1 MGKQSPIEG
10 DSGMAT
16 VQNGS
21 LPSDLSKRLRQ
32 LELRMRKLALLRG
45 TGMLALLLTAG
56 ISLSILIDLKW
67 ELSVGLRTGILT
79 VVGLGAGWVTLRY
92 IVWPCVAKVSQ
103 AELATIVEKSHPE
116 LVERLSSIVELN
128 DPSIPEGHRGSAL
141 MRELLTQQ
149 TLTTTTSLA
158 FSESV
163 SNLRAIRTT
172 VVGAVAVFLLM
183 VPFLFSPKGYGL
195 LWQRFFSPWGNFESG
210 GNLYFEVEN
219 GNRVV
224 ARGSDVVINA
234 KANWRQSAEERPET
248 IWLNWS
254 DSTGESDSRRM
265 DFNKESETYVTTLP
279 HVFDPF
285 DFSISSGRARTQGFH
300 VSVKEAPAV
309 TSATLDVQPPAYT
322 GMNALHHDGVI
333 GEIPVF
339 TNSGLTF
346 RLLFNKPVEAAEL
359 VWAIENNIALQKN
372 NQRENQPQDAV
383 HHPAVFFALSADRKS
398 AELETTA
405 KVGGQILF
413 LLTDEHGL
421 HNQEEPRRVL
431 VITADAAPLIQLAG
445 SDQPRLAQPTDHVAV
460 DMLATDDIG
469 VTELELHYHILNG
482 HQGMLTVDAAE
493 LGGQT
498 VSHQFDLDLSS
509 LGLAE
514 GDAVTYRIRAADE
527 RPVPG
532 PNESW
537 SVSRV
542 LTISENAKS
551 LNSIDVAEL
560 QTSMQKS
567 LDAIREELKI
577 NRERVAD
584 LQKTAQNNLQLEKA
598 FQRNDELPRL
608 GQEQF
613 QLAQRL
619 ERLSWDYAQ
628 HLLYQ
633 NLTEKMQE
641 VSRKDLP
648 EASQTIRQAA
658 SADAREKVAGLKQ
671 NENQLQQAEDKLK
684 DVAGTFNELAELERD
699 LLDLNRLAEE
709 AEQLAQNLRDL
720 ENMLNN
726 PSKGETP
733 QQKQDRERK
742 IAQQQQALQQQKEE
756 LDDLLKR
763 RPELVDAARQQQL
776 KQLGE
781 LARRLLQLADPEE
794 LLAETLQE
802 ESQRPAADSGNQTE
816 TQSDSSNSQQADAR
830 QAQSQQQKLARD
842 AAQLALDVARQMGP
856 ESPAAQKAAQFARE
870 CFT

>member
-1 MGKQSPIEG
+1 WP
-10 DSGMAT
+10 
-16 VQNGS
+16 
-21 LPSDLSKRLRQ
+21 
-32 LELRMRKLALLRG
+32 
-45 TGMLALLLTAG
+45 G
-56 ISLSILIDLKW
+56 I
-67 ELSVGLRTGILT
+67 
-79 VVGLGAGWVTLRY
+79 
-92 IVWPCVAKVSQ
+92 AKISQ
-103 AELATIVEKSHPE
+103 AELAAIVEKSHPE
-116 LVERLSSIVELN
+116 LAERLSSTVELN
-128 DPSIPEGHRGSAL
+128 DPNIPERHRGSAL
-141 MRELLTQQ
+141 MQELLTKQ
-149 TLTTTTSLA
+149 TLSATTSLA

-163 SNLRAIRTT
+163 SNQRSVRATL
-172 VVGAVAVFLLM
+172 VGSAAVLLLM
-183 VPFLFSPKGYGL
+183 LPFLFSPKGYGL

-224 ARGSDVVINA
+224 ARGSDVVIRA
-234 KANWRQSAEERPET
+234 KPHWRQSAEERPQT
-248 IWLNWS
+248 VWLNWS

-265 DFNKESETYVTTLP
+265 DFNEQSETYVTTLP
-279 HVFDPF
+279 HIFDPF
-285 DFSISSGRARTQGFH
+285 DFDISSGRARTQRFH
-300 VSVKEAPAV
+300 VSVEEAPAV

-333 GEIPVF
+333 GEIPVYA
-339 TNSGLTF
+339 NSGLTF

-359 VWAIENNIALQKN
+359 VWANENDIALQKN
-372 NQRENQPQDAV
+372 DEQPENQRENQPEDALRR
-383 HHPAVFFALSADRKS
+383 PAVSFVLSADRKS

-405 KVGGQILF
+405 KIGGRFLF
-413 LLTDEHGL
+413 LLTDEHKL
-421 HNQEEPRRVL
+421 HNQQEPRRVL
-431 VITADAAPLIQLAG
+431 VITSDAAPLIELAG
-445 SDQPRLAQPTDHVAV
+445 SDQPRLARPTDHVAV
-460 DMLATDDIG
+460 DVSATDDIG
-469 VTELELHYHILNG
+469 VTELELHYDILNG

-498 VSHQFDLDLSS
+498 VTHQFDLDLSS

-537 SVSRV
+537 SVTRV

-551 LNSIDVAEL
+551 LNSIDIAE
-560 QTSMQKS
+560 MQNAMQQS
-567 LDAIREELKI
+567 LDAIREELRK
-577 NRERVAD
+577 NREQVAD
-584 LQKTAQNNLQLEKA
+584 LQKTAQSNLQQEKP
-598 FQRNDELPRL
+598 FQRNDELPEL
-608 GQEQF
+608 GQQQF

-619 ERLSWDYAQ
+619 ERLSWDFAQ
-628 HLLYQ
+628 HPLYQ

-671 NENQLQQAEDKLK
+671 NENQLQQAENKLK
-684 DVAGTFNELAELERD
+684 DIAGTFDELAELERD

-726 PSKGETP
+726 PPAGETP
-733 QQKQDRERK
+733 QQKQAREQEL
-742 IAQQQQALQQQKEE
+742 AQQQQALQQQQQQQKEE
-756 LDDLLKR
+756 LDDLLER
-763 RPELVDAARQQQL
+763 RPELIEAARQQQL
-776 KQLGE
+776 KQLAE
-781 LARRLLQLADPEE
+781 LARRLLQLAEPED

-802 ESQRPAADSGNQTE
+802 ESQRPAGDSDNQPE
-816 TQSDSSNSQQADAR
+816 TQSDPSNPQNQTPQQPNAR

-856 ESPAAQKAAQFARE
+856 ASPAAQKAAEFARE